1 MHATDKPARGPM
13 RDERDEAEGGAM
25 RAATDDDLAIV
36 LMPLSRPELGEI
48 RIDGSAFAIGRTEP
62 PFASYGDDVLT
73 MLSRRHARIFRA
85 NGAVHL
91 ADLGSRNGTT
101 LNRAA
106 VGQAPCPLHDG
117 DEIGFG
123 GVLSYRVQI
132 TPRAGSSRRDTGL
145 VLTLTP
151 ESGDS
156 GLEPIV
162 ITRFPYLLGKADA
175 AFACCRDAHGTQ
187 LSYLSRRQAHI
198 FQRGGCAY
206 IEDLASTNGTFV
218 DGLRLQESAI
228 PLHDGE
234 LVAFGGEHFTYRV
247 GITGGSGAEPA
258 AAAPGV
264 PAAGN
269 RRGVPPFTAS
279 DKTTFVAAPTSFLD
293 IFCVEDKPDAPGDG
307 DVPDGPAVPDSTA
320 REPAKRRARGRGMV
334 LLSELATVL
343 AGAESEDG
351 RRSRWRGAALAAAVA
366 GLAAALF
373 LWGAAERE
381 LQDALARGEHAKAA
395 TLAHAQL
402 AERPHDADLR
412 ALATESALK
421 AHLPA
426 WLAKLEARDFDGAQ
440 AVLAGLAELAA
451 RNADLRPL
459 VGELEW
465 LGQLERLVSSRGG
478 PAAPIRIYADEDS
491 IETLIRRW
499 NDNTGEHQRALARI
513 ASHVPQFSAPYG
525 EALTHLRRLQSE
537 ATVYLVAI
545 ERLKAGIAAELDRD
559 NPEALERLL
568 QEAAQKYPRL
578 GGLDEVRQD
587 LARYLEIRREAR
599 TRPSGRLFAA
609 LLKARFVTP
618 PFQESFR
625 ALAASGQLPPAELV
639 QQYEAATRAWQ
650 QGDTDQALAGLQ
662 KMAAGPWAEAAAR
675 ELQRRQA
682 VLARFAALQ
691 PSRTG
696 SGDAEQLLA
705 FRAALD
711 PEEDVHFV
719 RITEADLALQK
730 DQVIARAQELMNRAR
745 ALWQEYRAQGAIEAS
760 QRIET
765 SVSALFRTRARLLSE
780 ASRYAQQGTQIHA
793 LVNVGAADPWAG
805 IRDEIRAEARQQRS
819 ALLELRNVLEPELLA
834 TKLALLGGPTE

>member
-1 MHATDKPARGPM
+1 MHATDKPARSLM
-13 RDERDEAEGGAM
+13 RDERDKAGSGAM
-25 RAATDDDLAIV
+25 RAGSDRALAIV

-48 RIDGSAFAIGRTEP
+48 RIDDSEFAIGRTEP
-62 PFASYGDDVLT
+62 PFASYGHDILS
-73 MLSRRHARIFRA
+73 MLSRRHARIFRE

-101 LNRAA
+101 INRAA
-106 VGQAPCPLHDG
+106 IGQAPCPLHDG

-132 TPRAGSSRRDTGL
+132 TSATSSRADAGL

-151 ESGDS
+151 ESDDS

-162 ITRFPYLLGKADA
+162 IKRFPYLVGKADA
-175 AFACCRDAHGTQ
+175 AFARCQDECGPQ

-218 DGLRLQESAI
+218 DGLRLQEQAI

-258 AAAPGV
+258 AAAPEAQG
-264 PAAGN
+264 AGN
-269 RRGVPPFTAS
+269 KRAEPAFGAS

-293 IFCVEDKPDAPGDG
+293 IFCVADKPDEPGAGEAPN
-307 DVPDGPAVPDSTA
+307 GPAVPDTSA
-320 REPAKRRARGRGMV
+320 QEPARRRTRGRGMV
-334 LLSELATVL
+334 LLSELATL
-343 AGAESEDG
+343 LTSNESEGG
-351 RRSRWRGAALAAAVA
+351 RRSGWKGAALAAVVV
-366 GLAAALF
+366 GLAATLV

-381 LQDALARGEHAKAA
+381 LQDAVERGEHAKAA
-395 TLAHAQL
+395 TLAHGRL
-402 AERPHDADLR
+402 AERPDDADLR

-440 AVLAGLAELAA
+440 AVLAGLGELAV
-451 RNADLRPL
+451 RNPDLRPL

-478 PAAPIRIYADEDS
+478 PEAPIRIYADEDS
-491 IETLIRRW
+491 IEALIRRW

-513 ASHVPQFSAPYG
+513 ASHVPQFGAPYG

-537 ATVYLVAI
+537 ATVYLAAI
-545 ERLKAGIAAELDRD
+545 ERLKASIAAELNRD
-559 NPEALERLL
+559 NPEALEPLL

-578 GGLDEVRQD
+578 GGLDSVRQD

-599 TRPSGRLFAA
+599 TRHSGRLFAA
-609 LLKARFVTP
+609 LHKARFVTP

-639 QQYEAATRAWQ
+639 RQYEAATQAWQ

-662 KMAAGPWAEAAAR
+662 KMAVGPWAEAAAR
-675 ELQRRQA
+675 ELERRQA

-691 PSRTG
+691 PSRAA
-696 SGDAEQLLA
+696 SGYAEQLLA

-711 PEEDVHFV
+711 PDEDVHFV
-719 RITEADLALQK
+719 RVTEADLALQK

-745 ALWQEYRAQGAIEAS
+745 ALWQEYRAQGVIEAS

-765 SVSALFRTRARLLSE
+765 SISAPFRTRARLLSE
-780 ASRYAQQGTQIHA
+780 ASRYAQQGMQMHA
-793 LVNVGAADPWAG
+793 LVNAGAADPWAG
-805 IRDEIRAEARQQRS
+805 IRDEIRTEARQQRS
-819 ALLELRNVLEPELLA
+819 ALLELRNVLEPELLE